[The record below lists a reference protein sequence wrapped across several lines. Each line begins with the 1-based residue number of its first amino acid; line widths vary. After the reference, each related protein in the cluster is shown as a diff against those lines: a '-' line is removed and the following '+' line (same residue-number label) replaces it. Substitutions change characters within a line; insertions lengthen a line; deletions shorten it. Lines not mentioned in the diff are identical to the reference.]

1 MKVIWLIPL
10 LPGIGAAVTGL
21 VGIRFFSK
29 AQTALVACGS
39 MTLAAFLSIY
49 AFIQLLA
56 LPSEARV
63 YDVVVAS
70 WIPAMPLETAGGM
83 GAFAVDWAFRL
94 DPLSGM
100 MILVVSGIGLLIHVY
115 STSYMHGE
123 SAAGYA
129 RFFCYLNLFC
139 FFMLTLVL
147 GANLLVMFV
156 GWEGVGL
163 CSYLLI
169 GFWYHKQSATDAG
182 KKAFL
187 VNRIGDWGFVLGI
200 FLVFFTFGTI
210 DFHEVMV
217 SAAAMPIEATEF
229 GVISLICLLLFVG
242 AMGKSAQIPLHIWL
256 PDAMEGP
263 TPVSALI
270 HAATMVTAG
279 VYMVCRNAVL
289 FTHAPM
295 VMTIVAI
302 IGALTALMAASIGLL
317 QTDIKRVLAYSTVSQ
332 LGYMFM
338 ATGVGAF
345 GAAAFHLMTHAFFK
359 ALLFLGSGSVIHA
372 MDDEQDMRRMGGLKM
387 YMPVTFVTM
396 LVGTLAIAGIPPFA
410 GFFSKDE
417 ILFQTFLHNRALWV
431 VAVVTAGMT
440 AFYMFRLMAMT
451 FYGEYRGP
459 AWEDAADH
467 GGAERPGIDTEN
479 EVDRSRGHG
488 AWHGPHE
495 SPPPV
500 TGPLMVL
507 AVGAIVAGFVG
518 IPAALGGGNAI
529 EHFLEPSFTAGVG
542 PAVGEASEVVA
553 IESAPIH
560 SNSHATELGL
570 MVLSI
575 LVALGGVALAHRLYL
590 KRPELAEAW
599 RARWTGVHRLLL
611 NKYYVD
617 ELYHGTVVRGTM
629 SGGRGLWRFD
639 GRVVDGA
646 VNGSSW
652 LTIAASWCSGLFD
665 RYVVDGAV
673 NLVGWSASES
683 SFSLRR
689 IQTGLIQNYALIMLF
704 GVFVFVSMYLLIS

>member
-1 MKVIWLIPL
+1 MEIIWLIPL

-21 VGIRFFSK
+21 LGIRFFSK
-29 AQTALVACGS
+29 AQTAFVACTS
-39 MTLAAFLSIY
+39 MALAALLSIY
-49 AFIQLLA
+49 AFVQLLA
-56 LPSEARV
+56 LPAEARV
-63 YDVVVAS
+63 YFVVVAP
-70 WIPAMPLETAGGM
+70 WIPAIPLETSGGI
-83 GAFAVDWAFRL
+83 GEFAVDWGFRL

-100 MILVVSGIGLLIHVY
+100 MILIVSGIGLLIHLY

-147 GANLLVMFV
+147 GSNFLVMFV

-210 DFHEVMV
+210 DFEEVMV
-217 SAAAMPIEATEF
+217 SAAAMPIEAAGF
-229 GVISLICLLLFVG
+229 GVISLICVLLFIG
-242 AMGKSAQIPLHIWL
+242 ATGKSAQIPLYVWL

-279 VYMVCRNAVL
+279 VYMVCRSATL

-295 VMTIVAI
+295 VMTGVAI

-332 LGYMFM
+332 LGYMFL

-372 MDDEQDMRRMGGLKM
+372 MDEEQDMRAMGGLKL

-396 LVGTLAIAGIPPFA
+396 LVGTLAIADIPPFA

-431 VAVVTAGMT
+431 IAVLTAGMT
-440 AFYMFRLMAMT
+440 SFYMFRLMAMT
-451 FYGEYRGP
+451 FYGKYRGP
-459 AWEDAADH
+459 AWKSAAVGHEGADHHGADAGEDAND
-467 GGAERPGIDTEN
+467 
-479 EVDRSRGHG
+479 GHG
-488 AWHGPHE
+488 TWHGPHE
-495 SPPPV
+495 SPAPM
-500 TGPLMVL
+500 TGTLMAL
-507 AVGAIVAGFVG
+507 AIGAIVAGFVG
-518 IPAALGGGNAI
+518 IPAALGGSNAI
-529 EHFLEPSFTAGVG
+529 EHFLEPSFVVSANHE
-542 PAVGEASEVVA
+542 VGEASGVALAGAGAEHEV
-553 IESAPIH
+553 
-560 SNSHATELGL
+560 SHAVELGL
-570 MVLSI
+570 MILSI
-575 LVALGGVALAHRLYL
+575 FVALGGLALAHRLYL
-590 KRPELAEAW
+590 KQPELAGAW
-599 RARWTGVHRLLL
+599 KARWAGVHQLLF

-617 ELYHGTVVRGTM
+617 EMYQGTVVRGTM

-652 LTIAASWCSGLFD
+652 LTLVSSWCSGLFD

-689 IQTGLIQNYALIMLF
+689 IQTGLIQNYALTMLI
-704 GVFVFVSMYLLIS
+704 GVFVFVSLYLLVG

>member
-29 AQTALVACGS
+29 AQTARVACGS

>member
-242 AMGKSAQIPLHIWL
+242 ATGKSAQIPLHIWL

-263 TPVSALI
+263 TTVSALI

-652 LTIAASWCSGLFD
+652 LTIVASWCSGLFD